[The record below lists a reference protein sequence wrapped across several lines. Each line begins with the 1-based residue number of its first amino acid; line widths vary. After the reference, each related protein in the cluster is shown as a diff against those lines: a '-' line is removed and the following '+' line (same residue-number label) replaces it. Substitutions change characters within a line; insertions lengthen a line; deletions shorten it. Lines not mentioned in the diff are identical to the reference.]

1 MADLPV
7 QRVGE
12 YREKGDY
19 HVDLEKT
26 WRYYPV
32 YRAKNDFIDS
42 FMQTI
47 PKSARI
53 LDLGCGEGV
62 LVEKYGKQG
71 YDIVGLDYN
80 YSSPRIL
87 RGSILNIPFSD
98 SSFDLVLCLDVIEHL
113 HVDEQDEAFG
123 EVRRILK
130 PNGTAVF
137 ALPNLAHFLSRI
149 TFLLGGRLIR
159 TSSVERH
166 KGDRPIHEYLAL
178 IKKNRFTIL
187 RRKGIFPTFPITS
200 LLTHYRPGTVMP
212 LHRIMNSL
220 VPYPNWCFLNV
231 VLCRKDGASEGSVSR
246 TTPGS
251 RNRE

>member
-1 MADLPV
+1 MVDLPV

-12 YREKGDY
+12 YHEKGDY
-19 HVDLEKT
+19 HRDVQKT

-32 YRAKNDFIDS
+32 YRAKNDLIET
-42 FMQTI
+42 FMRNI

-62 LVEKYGKQG
+62 LVEKFGKEG

-87 RGSILNIPFSD
+87 HGSILDLPFSD

-113 HVDEQDEAFG
+113 CVDEQDLAFR
-123 EVRRILK
+123 EVWRILK

-137 ALPNLAHFLSRI
+137 ALPNLAHILSRI
-149 TFLLGGRLIR
+149 AFLFGGRLIR

-166 KGDRPIHEYLAL
+166 KGDRPIHEYLQM
-178 IKKNRFTIL
+178 ITKNRFAIL
-187 RRKGIFPTFPITS
+187 TRKGIFPTFPFIS
-200 LLTHYRPGTVMP
+200 LLTHYRPGNVMP
-212 LHRIMNSL
+212 LHRFMNFCF
-220 VPYPNWCFLNV
+220 PYPNWCFLNIV
-231 VLCRKDGASEGSVSR
+231 ICRKDGVS
-246 TTPGS
+246 GD
-251 RNRE
+251 